1 VEPGQPY
8 PLMAET
14 RADLHDH
21 AVSQTGLRPG
31 CFVTGTDTGVGK
43 TAVTAALARCLADR
57 RISVGVMKPIETG
70 TALQGKGSSDAER
83 LRMAAG
89 VSDPLDLISPYRFAD
104 PLAPLAAARRTG
116 GKIELERVM
125 VAFTRLAGL
134 HRVILVEGVGG
145 VLAPLSD
152 QFDTGELV
160 LRMRLPA
167 LVIGRAALGG
177 VNHALLT
184 IEALRRRHV
193 PILAVV
199 LNREAADAEVS
210 PDILAELQEKTTA
223 ALVRELGGLPLIGPV
238 GHVKNLGH
246 EWQAGLAKLL
256 TDPGIQSL
264 ADLVAPPAE

>member
-1 VEPGQPY
+1 
-8 PLMAET
+8 MADT
-14 RADLHDH
+14 QADLHDH
-21 AVSQTGLRPG
+21 AVSQARLRPG

-70 TALQGKGSSDAER
+70 LAVRGKGGSDAER

-89 VSDPLDLISPYRFAD
+89 VSDPLDLISPYRFPD
-104 PLAPLAAARRTG
+104 PLAPLAAARRAD
-116 GKIELERVM
+116 GKIELVRVM
-125 VAFTRLAGL
+125 AAFTRLAGL

-145 VLAPLSD
+145 VLVPVSD

-160 LRMRLPA
+160 LRMELPA

-184 IEALRRRHV
+184 IEALRRRRV
-193 PILAVV
+193 PILAVM
-199 LNREAADAEVS
+199 LNREVADADVS
-210 PDILAELQEKTTA
+210 PDALADLQEKTTV
-223 ALVRELGGLPLIGPV
+223 ALVRELGGLPLIGPLV
-238 GHVKNLGH
+238 HVKNLDR

-264 ADLVAPPAE
+264 ADLVAPYAQ